1 MTRINKYIAE
11 SGLCSRRKA
20 EELITNKKVKLNG
33 KIVESLSTKVYDSDI
48 VEVDGE
54 MIKKENRKIYIML
67 NKPRGYITTSKE
79 QFGRKCVLDLIDCK
93 ERIFPIGRLDM
104 DTEGLLLLTN
114 DGEFANNI
122 IHPKNEIV
130 KVYVVTYL
138 GLISDGQIERL
149 RRGVDIG
156 GYITK
161 PADVEKCGKNKL
173 RISIKEGKNR
183 QVRKMCNAV
192 GINLSFLKR
201 IQVGSIKLGNLKIG
215 EYRMLNDSEIKNI
228 IK

>member
-33 KIVESLSTKVYDSDI
+33 KIVESLSTKVDDFDI

-79 QFGRKCVLDLIDCK
+79 QFGRKCVLDLINCE
-93 ERIFPIGRLDM
+93 ERIFSIGRLDM

-122 IHPKNEIV
+122 IHPKNEII
-130 KVYVVTYL
+130 KVYIVIYL
-138 GLISDGQIERL
+138 GIVSDVQIERL

>member
-33 KIVESLSTKVYDSDI
+33 KIVESLSTKVDDSDI

-130 KVYVVTYL
+130 KVYIVIYL
-138 GLISDGQIERL
+138 GMVSDVQIERL